1 MIDVGKDTSAQDICA
16 KLARHTKKVL
26 SRIFQTIVKTGFYI
40 FFKALEESQDFKSID
55 MSENCIFYA
64 ILK

>member
-1 MIDVGKDTSAQDICA
+1 MLGRIRAPRTFAQNLRAIQKSPQSNISDDSEDTG
-16 KLARHTKKVL
+16 L
-26 SRIFQTIVKTGFYI
+26 YI